1 MDFRPVEIGTIL
13 RLLIFFTARPS
24 YAVDIIELWDSTKT
38 SNNLYEWKEYLKTCE
53 IREVCPKDSE
63 QCMGDKILWEDLG
76 IQLQNSTEIVIMDD
90 KNFQEAKVN
99 FSLQQNDLDELT
111 RHICDMTLIQKH
123 AKGCLLLWIPNQCP
137 WESVTDEEA
146 NEYTK
151 DCEVKTIGEEDPR
164 FAPKSCAGGPRWMKR
179 IS

>member
-90 KNFQEAKVN
+90 QNFQEAKDAIIL
-99 FSLQQNDLDELT
+99 SSCEILT
-111 RHICDMTLIQKH
+111 VAIRRAQSSTVEGIDNRETRC
-123 AKGCLLLWIPNQCP
+123 KG
-137 WESVTDEEA
+137 S
-146 NEYTK
+146 
-151 DCEVKTIGEEDPR
+151 
-164 FAPKSCAGGPRWMKR
+164 
-179 IS
+179 